1 MLASKTLY
9 WQSGVQGCADGT
21 VCCVGCSDSGPAR
34 SGLGDFGGGESPN
47 FDPLFDPFFGSSP
60 KVVRFCPKKLQN
72 VTFDP
77 VLPKFSSRG

>member
-1 MLASKTLY
+1 MRKKNDIFRVI
-9 WQSGVQGCADGT
+9 W
-21 VCCVGCSDSGPAR
+21 
-34 SGLGDFGGGESPN
+34 GGGSPN

-77 VLPKFSSRG
+77 VFAKIFFQGLGKIFRRFAPKRLGG